1 MKNIIFNII
10 FQCDFK
16 ALVKLKIDVD
26 IREHSYYIISIMLR
40 KIATTT
46 AMTTATTTTGQKLK
60 KVSNYALG
68 LGTLIESFYNLFTK
82 RQAKH
87 KTAKMHLK
95 Y

>member
-1 MKNIIFNII
+1 MIFNII

-46 AMTTATTTTGQKLK
+46 AMTTATTTAGQKLK

-68 LGTLIESFYNLFTK
+68 LGTLIESFYNLLIQKAGKNTEHQK
-82 RQAKH
+82 C
-87 KTAKMHLK
+87 T
-95 Y
+95 

>member
-1 MKNIIFNII
+1 MIFNII

-40 KIATTT
+40 KIAITT
-46 AMTTATTTTGQKLK
+46 AMTTATTTGQKLK

-68 LGTLIESFYNLFTK
+68 LGTLIESFYNLLIQKAGKNTE
-82 RQAKH
+82 RQKC
-87 KTAKMHLK
+87 T
-95 Y
+95 